1 MSDTITL
8 DITSRDTLG
17 KSVKRLRREGIVPAV
32 IHDHG
37 KQSLHIQADYQ
48 AIVKVYQ
55 TAGKNH
61 PVELV
66 LDGKK
71 YTTLIRG
78 ASFDPRKNSVTH
90 VVFNAVKANEKVEAS
105 VPIMPKF
112 AEDNDAT
119 PAERSGL
126 IVLTQLS
133 EVEVKALPK
142 DLPNELFYDAE
153 KLVVVGDQIT
163 VADLQV
169 PANVVVETDSEHV
182 LATVFEPSALAA
194 ANDDAGGDAE
204 AGDESVVDSE
214 HESSATEGTQ
224 ADEIRPGGK
233 EQKESKNQGQ
243 NPAKQ

>member
-8 DITSRDTLG
+8 EITSRDTLG
-17 KSVKRLRREGIVPAV
+17 KSVKGLRREGIIPAV

-37 KQSLHIQADYQ
+37 KQSLHIQAAFQ
-48 AIVKVYQ
+48 EIVKVYQ
-55 TAGKNH
+55 AAGKNH

-78 ASFDPRKNSVTH
+78 ASFDPRKNSLTH

-105 VPIMPKF
+105 VPVMPKF

-126 IVLTQLS
+126 IVLTQLN
-133 EVEVKALPK
+133 EVAVKALPR

-169 PANVVVETDSEHV
+169 PTNVVVETETDHV

-194 ANDDAGGDAE
+194 ANDDVGGDAE
-204 AGDESVVDSE
+204 VGDESAVDSE
-214 HESSATEGTQ
+214 HESGATEGTQ

-233 EQKESKNQGQ
+233 EQKESKDQGQ
-243 NPAKQ
+243 NPVKS